1 MNMHNA
7 WLLRETDLTINLP
20 SEYLFMFYG
29 TLKLIDVCDNRDAN
43 TFDYHSF
50 LFASSYIMSKYSFM
64 LQILK
69 RSGPVSFRFNNT
81 ILPSLYALL
90 NL

>member
-43 TFDYHSF
+43 TFD
-50 LFASSYIMSKYSFM
+50 
-64 LQILK
+64 
-69 RSGPVSFRFNNT
+69 
-81 ILPSLYALL
+81 
-90 NL
+90 